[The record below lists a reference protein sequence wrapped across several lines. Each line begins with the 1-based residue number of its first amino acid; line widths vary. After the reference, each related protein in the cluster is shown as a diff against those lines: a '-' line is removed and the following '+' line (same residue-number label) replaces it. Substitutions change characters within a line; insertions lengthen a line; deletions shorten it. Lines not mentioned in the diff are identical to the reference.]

1 VFGLLEVTVL
11 WLWVKNNNNNK
22 IKKSTTT
29 TKKNQTHAIPAYMP
43 ALGKQKWKDPA
54 CETSAGYKATPWQ
67 GDGSGSKDTMPGNLS

>member
-1 VFGLLEVTVL
+1 
-11 WLWVKNNNNNK
+11 
-22 IKKSTTT
+22 
-29 TKKNQTHAIPAYMP
+29 MP